1 MVARTPQPFRTWFST
16 VRINPPTKDIYDLM
30 PPDIGP
36 AQRRHNQERL
46 ARLEAE
52 GEQRRAR
59 LALVIG
65 AAQAGADR

>member
-1 MVARTPQPFRTWFST
+1 VS
-16 VRINPPTKDIYDLM
+16 INPPTKDIYDLM
-30 PPDIGP
+30 PPNIGP

-59 LALVIG
+59 LALVLPG
-65 AAQAGADR
+65 LTPGLTASVNSGRL